1 MQIFCRRDQKEKLS
15 EIKLPLKIDDC
26 WYEFAIKKSP
36 DELHTLVGDP
46 ELMGEYE
53 DVSDT
58 GIICND
64 LSTKTLFIL
73 YFWFLMADNFTMK
86 KLCKTFVKNFKPWM
100 CNFWVK
106 SNTACNIF
114 SLFIFFLV
122 RQLEEQRADEY
133 INIMTGN
140 WWPETD

>member
-15 EIKLPLKIDDC
+15 EIKLPLKIEDC

-106 SNTACNIF
+106 SNTAQGRKWLHRSGGASSNKG
-114 SLFIFFLV
+114 SNAAW
-122 RQLEEQRADEY
+122 RHR
-133 INIMTGN
+133 
-140 WWPETD
+140 